1 MIIINDNDYSNPY
14 NERNYDKTKIKEWI
28 SKLIKV
34 LLTCVVTQTIVI
46 EITKI
51 LKITIMIIKVIIIII
66 NKSNLNVIMKLV

>member
-34 LLTCVVTQTIVI
+34 LLTCLVIKTIVI

-51 LKITIMIIKVIIIII
+51 LIITIMIIIVIIII